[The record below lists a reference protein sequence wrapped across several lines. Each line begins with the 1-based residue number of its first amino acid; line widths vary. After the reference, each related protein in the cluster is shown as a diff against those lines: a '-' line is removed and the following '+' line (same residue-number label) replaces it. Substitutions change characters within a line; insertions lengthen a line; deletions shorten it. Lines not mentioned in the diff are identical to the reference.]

1 MSFIPSLFQG
11 DVLRIKLFLFIMLAV
26 LISSCSEDRRSA
38 LVTDDGAEVYLEA
51 NDRLALI
58 RVDDEDLEYLEKIGG
73 NNPQETISSL
83 FSLDAVYIE
92 KDDYLKRKELSIY
105 QFINKSTT
113 NSFTLK
119 LKLPANGNYVYTKT
133 STNSRVDSD
142 AVTLSLNVTT
152 ASRSAGGTEIVS
164 QASSNSF
171 LFGNAAAAVLYY
183 RYS

>member
-1 MSFIPSLFQG
+1 MANQLNSTGLSVGSLNG
-11 DVLRIKLFLFIMLAV
+11 VIKEVVDPTGRGFLQLDI
-26 LISSCSEDRRSA
+26 D
-38 LVTDDGAEVYLEA
+38 
-51 NDRLALI
+51 
-58 RVDDEDLEYLEKIGG
+58 
-73 NNPQETISSL
+73 TISKSGT
-83 FSLDAVYIE
+83 YP
-92 KDDYLKRKELSIY
+92 DYDNSPSYSSTITLPSIGVGQTGFY
-105 QFINKSTT
+105 CNQFINKSTT

-152 ASRSAGGTEIVS
+152 SSRSAGGTEIVS